1 MVDKGS
7 GKRNKESE
15 DLYRDY
21 ISRLEAGENVTPEE
35 YLSRYPLIEDE
46 LRDLFGRLKGIGF
59 GKNEVATKEIDSG
72 KKEEVPKAL
81 GDFRII
87 RELGSGGMGTVYE
100 AEQVSLK
107 RRVALK
113 VLPPHLSF
121 HGEAVLKFKREAEAG
136 GRQTHPG
143 IVAVH
148 AIGQEGGT
156 HYIAQEL
163 VEGGYTLEDR
173 IRELREESKRPPGY
187 FREIAKLVAEIAE
200 ALQHAHDSGVV
211 HRDIKPSN
219 ILLSSG
225 DRPKVTDFGLAKVE
239 DALALSRSGELAGT
253 PFYMSPEQA
262 ASQRIGIDHRTDI
275 FSLGVTLYELLTL
288 ELPFSGDS
296 QQEILKKIL
305 LNDPRPPRAASDRVP
320 RDLEVICLK
329 AMEKSP
335 DARYC
340 TMADFA
346 EDLLRFHSGD
356 VINAKPVWSFVRFCR
371 RIRRNPAL
379 LMATAAFFVAFIAL
393 LVLAG
398 YMAKVQWDET
408 ERRRDLERQV
418 EEVIGFAQSAIDAH
432 ALEDAE
438 AHFGRLLS
446 LDDSHPEVDRL
457 RREIAM
463 LSCFRELELARR
475 LREDYKTL
483 STEWT
488 DLDRE
493 LSALQRKIDS
503 GFTREKERI
512 KAQDLRH
519 RLKSL
524 ELQLADS
531 KESIIYAINTALALS
546 QAAGEYECPPVFA
559 AFAAHYMDRWEEE
572 FEGGNTFGMDHYA
585 ALVRSYDTNGRYA
598 DTLDGLATLAI
609 AGTEGARAY
618 LFRYHSHVEVSP
630 NAGVDRLVPVPRI
643 GEVEDAPFPIAGG
656 AYAGDRCIAVHSGGL
671 TSLERGDL
679 IVSID
684 GQLAGGGLFVAGVAD
699 GSSAARSKVEPFQR
713 ISSVDTLERLSA
725 FTWDRYRSDTPA
737 WIEVASQDGK
747 IAVPANGPGESLTE
761 RSGIQVLPD
770 DEILAEVPAPRD
782 IEIVAVRDGKEIK
795 EVVKEGEVAGIY
807 GEVTAFPLHCT
818 EKNLLGT
825 LPIGSTECAPGSCL
839 VLVRKE
845 GMEDLRLP
853 LFLDRRKAIHLQ
865 AELLPEGFSPPGFVR
880 VAGGHFFSGG
890 DSEALWPEDRT
901 WRDVEEFWIAR
912 RETTLGE
919 WLEFVA
925 ESRSTRPILDP
936 HVYIPRLALPPGEAG
951 AGPADIRY
959 LAVRDRETGRFMSRF
974 WRDLDTPV
982 VGVSRQDVID
992 FIEWKNRDAGEWI
1005 FALPTQIAWEKAA
1018 RGADQRPF
1026 PWGKRFDFSFCKSF
1040 FSHPEEAAVENDLRR
1055 LEPGM
1060 SFPVDESP
1068 YGVRDLAGSV
1078 IEWNNDRTS
1087 FEYPI
1092 YSIRGGAYDGARAS
1106 LFRVASRDGLRADTT
1121 SHNLG
1126 FRLVAVRR

>member
-393 LVLAG
+393 LV
-398 YMAKVQWDET
+398 
-408 ERRRDLERQV
+408 
-418 EEVIGFAQSAIDAH
+418 
-432 ALEDAE
+432 
-438 AHFGRLLS
+438 
-446 LDDSHPEVDRL
+446 
-457 RREIAM
+457 
-463 LSCFRELELARR
+463 
-475 LREDYKTL
+475 
-483 STEWT
+483 
-488 DLDRE
+488 
-493 LSALQRKIDS
+493 
-503 GFTREKERI
+503 
-512 KAQDLRH
+512 
-519 RLKSL
+519 
-524 ELQLADS
+524 
-531 KESIIYAINTALALS
+531 
-546 QAAGEYECPPVFA
+546 
-559 AFAAHYMDRWEEE
+559 
-572 FEGGNTFGMDHYA
+572 
-585 ALVRSYDTNGRYA
+585 
-598 DTLDGLATLAI
+598 
-609 AGTEGARAY
+609 
-618 LFRYHSHVEVSP
+618 
-630 NAGVDRLVPVPRI
+630 
-643 GEVEDAPFPIAGG
+643 
-656 AYAGDRCIAVHSGGL
+656 
-671 TSLERGDL
+671 
-679 IVSID
+679 
-684 GQLAGGGLFVAGVAD
+684 VAG
-699 GSSAARSKVEPFQR
+699 
-713 ISSVDTLERLSA
+713 
-725 FTWDRYRSDTPA
+725 
-737 WIEVASQDGK
+737 
-747 IAVPANGPGESLTE
+747 
-761 RSGIQVLPD
+761 
-770 DEILAEVPAPRD
+770 
-782 IEIVAVRDGKEIK
+782 
-795 EVVKEGEVAGIY
+795 
-807 GEVTAFPLHCT
+807 
-818 EKNLLGT
+818 
-825 LPIGSTECAPGSCL
+825 
-839 VLVRKE
+839 
-845 GMEDLRLP
+845 
-853 LFLDRRKAIHLQ
+853 
-865 AELLPEGFSPPGFVR
+865 
-880 VAGGHFFSGG
+880 
-890 DSEALWPEDRT
+890 
-901 WRDVEEFWIAR
+901 
-912 RETTLGE
+912 
-919 WLEFVA
+919 
-925 ESRSTRPILDP
+925 
-936 HVYIPRLALPPGEAG
+936 
-951 AGPADIRY
+951 
-959 LAVRDRETGRFMSRF
+959 
-974 WRDLDTPV
+974 
-982 VGVSRQDVID
+982 
-992 FIEWKNRDAGEWI
+992 
-1005 FALPTQIAWEKAA
+1005 
-1018 RGADQRPF
+1018 
-1026 PWGKRFDFSFCKSF
+1026 
-1040 FSHPEEAAVENDLRR
+1040 
-1055 LEPGM
+1055 
-1060 SFPVDESP
+1060 
-1068 YGVRDLAGSV
+1068 
-1078 IEWNNDRTS
+1078 
-1087 FEYPI
+1087 
-1092 YSIRGGAYDGARAS
+1092 
-1106 LFRVASRDGLRADTT
+1106 
-1121 SHNLG
+1121 
-1126 FRLVAVRR
+1126 